1 MSIILIL
8 IVCAVLS
15 YFLYRCVEKKN
26 LFGLECSIGCIVLVC
41 IVGICI
47 CIPWCVIAW
56 SPSIND
62 IEKSKVDAQRE
73 AIVSALNMEDRDLYV
88 LARDVGEFNAHVRSL
103 KKMRESMIF
112 KDYVWRFYDDA
123 EEICLEEYK
132 KEGKTYETP

>member
-15 YFLYRCVEKKN
+15 YILYRCVENKDS
-26 LFGLECSIGCIVLVC
+26 FGLEIGVGCVCLLC

-47 CIPWCVIAW
+47 CIPWCTIAW

-73 AIVSALNMEDRDLYV
+73 AIVSALKMEDRDLYV

-103 KKMRESMIF
+103 KKIRENPML
-112 KDYVWRFYDDA
+112 KDYVWHFYDDV
-123 EEICLEEYK
+123 EEIRLEEYEK
-132 KEGKTYETP
+132 

>member
-15 YFLYRCVEKKN
+15 YILYRNVEKTH
-26 LFGLECSIGCIVLVC
+26 LVGLECSLGCICLVC
-41 IVGICI
+41 ILGICVL

-73 AIVSALNMEDRDLYV
+73 AIVSALKMEDRDLYV
-88 LARDVGEFNAHVRSL
+88 LARDVGEFNANVRSL
-103 KKMRESMIF
+103 KKMRENPML
-112 KDYVWRFYDDA
+112 KDYVWHFYDDV
-123 EEICLEEYK
+123 EEIRLEEYK
-132 KEGKTYETP
+132 KED